1 MNSTASPMT
10 DRDRAN
16 LSRPIDYTSIRSV
29 PEIWA
34 IVQQKFGQTVALHDP
49 HHCGV

>member
-16 LSRPIDYTSIRSV
+16 LSRQIDYTSIRSV

-34 IVQQKFGQTVALHDP
+34 IAQQKVSQTFALHDP
-49 HHCGV
+49 HHCRV